1 MPVNRPPDSYQN
13 FESKWKRCRDCR
25 EGSDAVKAAGFDYL
39 PPLSSHETGSR
50 GRSEY
55 DAYRMRALFYNAMAR
70 TVQGV
75 AGVIFQKA
83 PTFILTPQ
91 IEGHEQDVTL
101 AEESGEMFAL
111 KVTEEILTTG
121 RYGVL
126 VEMSAPGQAIEPR
139 PYWTGYSAENII
151 SVSTSRRN
159 GEQVLTRVV
168 LKESFVEN
176 GPDDEFEE
184 NVVDQYRV
192 LSLGDEDDDGRFYR
206 QTIWREEQESKT
218 WIPSEQFVP
227 MRRNKPLDF
236 IPFVI
241 IGPASVAPTP
251 IPKPPLLDLVEVL
264 LSHYRNSADLQHGLH
279 KVALPQPWVAGIQ
292 GSATDDNS
300 IPLGASVVWML
311 DANGRAG
318 MLEFTGAGLGAI
330 RTNQLDLQSLMATLG
345 ARLLE
350 EPATAETA
358 TAVRMRHSGE
368 QASIRTIAAAI
379 ETGLTSCFQW
389 HGWWVGTAENPHDV
403 EAGVELNRDFF
414 SMKASSD
421 EIKTAM
427 LLWQSG
433 SITWETFYYNLTEG
447 EWARPGIDAEAEH
460 IELIN
465 EGSATPAPLV
475 VTAEEAE
482 AETEELAE

>member
-206 QTIWREEQESKT
+206 QTIWREEHESKT

-300 IPLGASVVWML
+300 ISIGPSVVWML

-330 RTNQLDLQSLMATLG
+330 PNEPTRLAVAYGDAWGQTLRRAGNGRNCDRRPYASQWRTSIDPNDRRRNRDRTNVLLSVARMVGRHGRESARRRSRRRVKSRFLLDESFLG
-345 ARLLE
+345 
-350 EPATAETA
+350 
-358 TAVRMRHSGE
+358 
-368 QASIRTIAAAI
+368 
-379 ETGLTSCFQW
+379 
-389 HGWWVGTAENPHDV
+389 
-403 EAGVELNRDFF
+403 
-414 SMKASSD
+414 
-421 EIKTAM
+421 
-427 LLWQSG
+427 
-433 SITWETFYYNLTEG
+433 
-447 EWARPGIDAEAEH
+447 
-460 IELIN
+460 
-465 EGSATPAPLV
+465 
-475 VTAEEAE
+475 
-482 AETEELAE
+482 